1 MAVYDRILKH
11 YLILALESAGVKLNG
26 DCYTELDT
34 IAISLEHEVRRIV
47 RDEIHLATK
56 QLRARISMA
65 DTFDAL
71 ALAAVRDDFLNDAPD
86 RPGEYVTGQIGE

>member
-1 MAVYDRILKH
+1 MAVYDHILKH

-26 DCYTELDT
+26 DCYAELDGL
-34 IAISLEHEVRRIV
+34 AESLETEVRRIV

-65 DTFDAL
+65 ETFDAL
-71 ALAAVRDDFLNDAPD
+71 AMAAIREDFLEDTAQVPD
-86 RPGEYVTGQIGE
+86 GGR

>member
-34 IAISLEHEVRRIV
+34 IAISLEHEMTRIA
-47 RDEIHLATK
+47 RDVAQVEIA
-56 QLRARISMA
+56 RAIA
-65 DTFDAL
+65 KAEL
-71 ALAAVRDDFLNDAPD
+71 EQGP
-86 RPGEYVTGQIGE
+86 PGEYITAQDDYPIDWPPDA